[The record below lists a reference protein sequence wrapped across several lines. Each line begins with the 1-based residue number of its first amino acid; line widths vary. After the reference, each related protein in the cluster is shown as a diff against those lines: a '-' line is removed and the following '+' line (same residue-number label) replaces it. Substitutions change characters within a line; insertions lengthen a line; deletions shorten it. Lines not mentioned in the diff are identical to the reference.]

1 MIQVYTGDGKG
12 KTSAAMGLAVRA
24 KGQGL
29 KVGVFQF
36 LKAGETG
43 EKEALRALGILF
55 QQYGSGR
62 WLINR
67 EPDKEEIALALKGLA
82 DVAEAIAA
90 GFQVLILDEISH
102 ALNYGLLPL
111 EKVLA
116 LARTLPAECE
126 LVLTGRDF
134 PAELLALADLVTEMR
149 AVKHPY
155 ARGIGPRRGIEY

>member
-1 MIQVYTGDGKG
+1 
-12 KTSAAMGLAVRA
+12 MGLAVRA
-24 KGQGL
+24 KVRAEGSCL
-29 KVGVFQF
+29 SVPKR
-36 LKAGETG
+36 GETG

-67 EPDKEEIALALKGLA
+67 QPEQAEIALALQGLT

-90 GFQVLILDEISH
+90 GYQVLVLDEISH
-102 ALNYGLLPL
+102 AVNCGLLPL
-111 EKVLA
+111 ERVLA

-134 PAELLALADLVTEMR
+134 PAELLALADLVTEMK
-149 AVKHPY
+149 AIKHPY